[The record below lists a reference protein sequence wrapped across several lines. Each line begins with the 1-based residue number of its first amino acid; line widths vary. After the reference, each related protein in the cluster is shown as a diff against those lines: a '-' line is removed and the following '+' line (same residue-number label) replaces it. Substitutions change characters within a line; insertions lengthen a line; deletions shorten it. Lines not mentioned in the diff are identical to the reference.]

1 MYRHGFP
8 GVLSLEN
15 MLRDLARWNATSW
28 ADRMHQWKTWTQEVF
43 TCLVTTQQVYHSRRL
58 ERQVEDYAQSTH
70 QPRQTVVRVRLLHQ
84 RRQRR
89 RNVLGKRHRLM
100 RGPR

>member
-28 ADRMHQWKTWTQEVF
+28 ADRMHQWK
-43 TCLVTTQQVYHSRRL
+43 
-58 ERQVEDYAQSTH
+58 
-70 QPRQTVVRVRLLHQ
+70 
-84 RRQRR
+84 
-89 RNVLGKRHRLM
+89 N
-100 RGPR
+100 